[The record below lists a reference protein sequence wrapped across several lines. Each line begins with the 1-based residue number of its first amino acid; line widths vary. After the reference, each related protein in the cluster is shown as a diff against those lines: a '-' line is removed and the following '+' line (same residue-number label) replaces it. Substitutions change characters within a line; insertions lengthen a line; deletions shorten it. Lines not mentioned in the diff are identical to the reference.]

1 MKFLKSKLKEN
12 LKTDEQLVAVYKQTG
27 DESSIEILFDRY
39 SHLIFAVSMK
49 YLHDEEESK
58 DAVLELFSRLPNDL
72 KKYEIRNFAFWIHTV
87 TKNYC
92 FHKLEKD
99 GLTPGPSP
107 KERGEIPDAFIEE
120 PGEADLQKFLLDHL
134 EDALQSL
141 TDKQRKCIELF
152 YLQEKSYEEIQQA
165 TGHTYNEVKSH
176 IQNGKRNLKIFLER
190 KKNEQ
195 RQKHI

>member
-1 MKFLKSKLKEN
+1 LKFLKSKRKGN
-12 LKTDEQLVAVYKQTG
+12 LKTDEELVTGYKQTG
-27 DESSIEILFDRY
+27 DDTCIEILFDRY

-72 KKYEIRNFAFWIHTV
+72 KKYEIRNFAYWIHTV

-92 FHKLEKD
+92 FHKLKGPTPVPFQDESAYSPLLWRGD
-99 GLTPGPSP
+99 G
-107 KERGEIPDAFIEE
+107 
-120 PGEADLQKFLLDHL
+120 GEADLQQFLLDHL
-134 EDALQSL
+134 EEALQSL
-141 TDKQRKCIELF
+141 ADKQRKCIELF

-165 TGHTYNEVKSH
+165 TGHSYNEVKSH
-176 IQNGKRNLKIFLER
+176 IQNGKRNLKNFLER

-195 RQKHI
+195 R